1 MYGRPVAEIVIAGAH
16 GFCRDDPVG
25 RLQAF
30 LMLSVVKNVEFCSS
44 FLQLPD
50 KQSLKIIWKQTSE
63 SRILKTGYVHDH
75 VHAHV
80 HVDDHVLVIVVVDV
94 NVIVVLDG
102 FVSQP
107 GHWNKVRHE

>member
-1 MYGRPVAEIVIAGAH
+1 MLKMTDYGHDHVHVVDVDVD
-16 GFCRDDPVG
+16 GFRSKQRHWNRV
-25 RLQAF
+25 RHA
-30 LMLSVVKNVEFCSS
+30 KNVEFCSL
-44 FLQLPD
+44 FFAVARQTET
-50 KQSLKIIWKQTSE
+50 LKIIWKQTSE
-63 SRILKTGYVHDH
+63 STILKTGYVHDH
-75 VHAHV
+75 VHT

>member
-1 MYGRPVAEIVIAGAH
+1 
-16 GFCRDDPVG
+16 
-25 RLQAF
+25 
-30 LMLSVVKNVEFCSS
+30 MLSVVKNVEFCSLFFCS
-44 FLQLPD
+44 SRQTET
-50 KQSLKIIWKQTSE
+50 LKIIWKQTSE

-80 HVDDHVLVIVVVDV
+80 DDHVLVIVIVVVDV

-107 GHWNKVRHE
+107 GDWNKVCHE